1 MDNSSIPS
9 PSHDTESLLYLVCQL
24 KQSYPIWSEIRS
36 NISTIWLLLILSILL
51 AHHGRINNHI
61 HTITYCLAAFQHSS
75 SLINLGIRCHHI
87 RQSIHLP
94 FELRCR
100 CYPIWY
106 TYCIVIC
113 RHLLWSIAS
122 CCIVYAY
129 EVDKPTRH
137 GMSYAYRSK
146 LLFCNLQL
154 QLTNKQSVSTLD
166 HSVVYKWI
174 RDINHAHTWDLF
186 KLILFLL
193 LLIRLWSTLAT

>member
-9 PSHDTESLLYLVCQL
+9 LSHDTDSLLLVL
-24 KQSYPIWSEIRS
+24 SSKAITSNLVEIRS

-75 SLINLGIRCHHI
+75 SLINLGIHCHHT
-87 RQSIHLP
+87 IHTYTSN
-94 FELRCR
+94 CR

-106 TYCIVIC
+106 TYCIGIC

-122 CCIVYAY
+122 CCIVYSY